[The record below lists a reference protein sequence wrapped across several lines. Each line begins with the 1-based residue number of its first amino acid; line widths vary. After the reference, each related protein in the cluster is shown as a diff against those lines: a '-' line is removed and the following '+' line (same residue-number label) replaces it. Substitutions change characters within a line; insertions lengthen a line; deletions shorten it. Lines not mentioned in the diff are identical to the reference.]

1 MAIPST
7 DLFEEFIGKTRV
19 VERPTGP
26 AAMFSTAVGQPTLYL
41 EYPQT
46 SLTLN
51 SVLRVVSRELTD
63 RGCPATRSVAIA
75 VLGAIASTVEDGG
88 NVVEH
93 ANACLSNVH
102 ACDLYQY
109 LVLPSLCRSGYEAVF
124 GEFQIR
130 PFDPDKLMYWAR
142 RGGST
147 YPLDLH
153 ALAGRTVLQR
163 DRFSTP
169 LLNWDALPVS
179 AWQAA
184 LRHNEALPQALH
196 DVYYAA
202 VSEHH
207 FREIPALLRERA
219 RVLEA
224 GSLVHLDVESLF
236 DAMLG
241 QRLGLFHWQSDSGR
255 HRTWAVLSSMAGFNI
270 NLVPPEL
277 LTRSRHWLR
286 DVIGFVKL
294 DPTKSLDR
302 TVDTFCGLLQRAHD
316 HRLSRR
322 PDEAALH
329 FVIALDFVLGTEG
342 RSTESVTERAALIVF
357 RPCGRELEEQVRRIR
372 QMYGARSKYVHEGR
386 AIPEAD
392 IVEAERVAMEVLWAL
407 LAVAGGGRLVSTAEW
422 LKKIDYVLAAVR
434 DGRVVPEEDF
444 SLVGIA
450 PSGAMRVPPNRVNE
464 YEQT

>member
-51 SVLRVVSRELTD
+51 SVLRVLSRELTD

-153 ALAGRTVLQR
+153 ALAVGAV
-163 DRFSTP
+163 D
-169 LLNWDALPVS
+169 LPVK
-179 AWQAA
+179 
-184 LRHNEALPQALH
+184 
-196 DVYYAA
+196 
-202 VSEHH
+202 
-207 FREIPALLRERA
+207 REDQPD
-219 RVLEA
+219 RVL
-224 GSLVHLDVESLF
+224 GDCMWGVF
-236 DAMLG
+236 
-241 QRLGLFHWQSDSGR
+241 R
-255 HRTWAVLSSMAGFNI
+255 HPDDNQAQPA
-270 NLVPPEL
+270 
-277 LTRSRHWLR
+277 
-286 DVIGFVKL
+286 
-294 DPTKSLDR
+294 
-302 TVDTFCGLLQRAHD
+302 GLL
-316 HRLSRR
+316 
-322 PDEAALH
+322 E
-329 FVIALDFVLGTEG
+329 
-342 RSTESVTERAALIVF
+342 
-357 RPCGRELEEQVRRIR
+357 
-372 QMYGARSKYVHEGR
+372 VH
-386 AIPEAD
+386 
-392 IVEAERVAMEVLWAL
+392 VV
-407 LAVAGGGRLVSTAEW
+407 VAG
-422 LKKIDYVLAAVR
+422 
-434 DGRVVPEEDF
+434 
-444 SLVGIA
+444 
-450 PSGAMRVPPNRVNE
+450 
-464 YEQT
+464 